1 MIVAKII
8 LGLHQMSLKI
18 KSIQIQ
24 KLFYIFYS
32 TCEKNDINKNG
43 WQYFDMQD
51 ICKKKSCYHQKYLCP
66 RITSQTFIS

>member
-8 LGLHQMSLKI
+8 LGLHQMSLKK

-43 WQYFDMQD
+43 WQYFDKQD
-51 ICKKKSCYHQKYLCP
+51 ICKKKVVLSSKIFVP
-66 RITSQTFIS
+66 